1 MDHAG
6 KHLSLDFKR
15 AAVELKGVD
24 GLLAKGPIPR
34 AHIRSRRTE
43 QRSCHPSQ
51 NVIADEIQPCHRIGR
66 HTAVQ
71 SVSDDHIVLIEAS
84 QKARHFVRCI
94 GAVSIQHDHGIGIQA
109 KRFSEAMSDSASLA
123 DAVLVNQQNAVL
135 LCDLFGAVRAVAVH
149 HQNRCFVPHRF
160 QALVGKAVQHPCQ
173 SQGLIEYR
181 EHDNEM
187 LHDRSSGLLPHVFA
201 VHGSVDQVN
210 H

>member
-1 MDHAG
+1 M
-6 KHLSLDFKR
+6 
-15 AAVELKGVD
+15 V
-24 GLLAKGPIPR
+24 
-34 AHIRSRRTE
+34 
-43 QRSCHPSQ
+43 
-51 NVIADEIQPCHRIGR
+51 ADEIQPCHRIGR
-66 HTAVQ
+66 HMAVQ

-84 QKARHFVRCI
+84 QKARHFVRCV
-94 GAVSIQHDHGIGIQA
+94 GAVSIQHNHGIGIQA

-123 DAVLVNQQNAVL
+123 DIVLVNQQNAVL

-160 QALVGKAVQHPCQ
+160 QSLVGKAVQHPCQ

-210 H
+210 HWSLTPVLSSSTVSLPESPSGLSHLVGSERSHSRFKVVSWLALSTAKQAWW